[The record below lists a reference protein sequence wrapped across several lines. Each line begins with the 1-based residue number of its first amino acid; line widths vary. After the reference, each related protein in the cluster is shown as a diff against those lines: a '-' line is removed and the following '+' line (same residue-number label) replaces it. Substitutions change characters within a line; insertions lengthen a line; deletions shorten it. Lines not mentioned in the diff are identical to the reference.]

1 MGKGAK
7 IVSFNSDNGRHG
19 SGILPELPR
28 VDSTILKS
36 ESETR
41 FVSYDNDNASIV
53 AKYVCENPFE
63 LTTAGA
69 AQNLEIELASSRV
82 CPISYFYSILGGFT
96 EGNVTMTF
104 PDFGSTEVELDFSS
118 LA

>member
-1 MGKGAK
+1 MVQEFYPNFQG
-7 IVSFNSDNGRHG
+7 F
-19 SGILPELPR
+19 
-28 VDSTILKS
+28 DSTILKS

-69 AQNLEIELASSRV
+69 AQTLAIELASSRV
-82 CPISYFYSILGGFT
+82 CSISYFYSLLGGFT
-96 EGNVTMTF
+96 EGTS
-104 PDFGSTEVELDFSS
+104 P
-118 LA
+118 